1 MKRVLTIAGSDS
13 GGGAGIQA
21 DLKAITLLGGYGMSV
36 LTALT
41 AQNTVGVQG
50 IHEVPARF
58 VEEQIDAVLSDIGAD
73 AVKTG
78 MLANRE
84 IIEVVSRKIKQ
95 YKAKKVVVD
104 PVMISK
110 SGASLL
116 RKDAQE
122 TLIKKLIPMAWV
134 VTPNLMEASVLAG
147 LKVSSLEEMKKA
159 AYRIYKLGAKHVVV
173 KGGHLRGMAVDLLYN
188 GNHFMEMEGPR
199 IKTKNTHGTGCTF
212 ASAIATF
219 LARGDAVDEAASKA
233 KTFISMAIHSGL
245 NLGKGHGPT
254 NPSAYVL
261 REMERYQVVQELKR
275 TMKVLKEEKVGHLIP
290 EVSSNLGYAL
300 PFAEGVE
307 DVAAFPGRIVRFR
320 DSVTSYSDPEFGAS
334 RHVANIILTVMKF
347 DPEYC
352 SAMNIR
358 YSRETIAQLGR
369 KSFLVGHFDRKLEP
383 KRVKQKEGSSL
394 EWGVGEVLRKM
405 KRVPDFVYD
414 EGDIG
419 KEPMI
424 RVLGRNPM
432 EVVQKVLQIADF
444 KI

>member
-1 MKRVLTIAGSDS
+1 
-13 GGGAGIQA
+13 
-21 DLKAITLLGGYGMSV
+21 
-36 LTALT
+36 
-41 AQNTVGVQG
+41 
-50 IHEVPARF
+50 
-58 VEEQIDAVLSDIGAD
+58 
-73 AVKTG
+73 
-78 MLANRE
+78 
-84 IIEVVSRKIKQ
+84 
-95 YKAKKVVVD
+95 
-104 PVMISK
+104 
-110 SGASLL
+110 
-116 RKDAQE
+116 
-122 TLIKKLIPMAWV
+122 
-134 VTPNLMEASVLAG
+134 
-147 LKVSSLEEMKKA
+147 
-159 AYRIYKLGAKHVVV
+159 
-173 KGGHLRGMAVDLLYN
+173 
-188 GNHFMEMEGPR
+188 
-199 IKTKNTHGTGCTF
+199 
-212 ASAIATF
+212 
-219 LARGDAVDEAASKA
+219 
-233 KTFISMAIHSGL
+233 
-245 NLGKGHGPT
+245 
-254 NPSAYVL
+254 
-261 REMERYQVVQELKR
+261 MERYQVVQELKR